1 MAFYEFVRIADDIA
15 DHATLPER
23 DKLAHLDRLEAS
35 LLGRDDHNA
44 SGVVLRTALA
54 ERGLSPQHAQDL
66 LKAFRQ
72 DVTKH
77 RYADWDEL
85 IDYCRYSAMP
95 VGRFVLDVHGEG
107 RSTWAASDN
116 VCAVLQI
123 INHLQDCVKDYRALD
138 RVYIPLDALKAAGT
152 SVEALDAP
160 RATPQLLACL
170 HGLAERTGAM
180 LEQGSRLPAQIND
193 IRLAAEIS
201 AIVTLARHFVHLLR
215 TGIRSAKMFVS
226 ASLGSRRSVRLA
238 PRKDCL
244 VAWAARPAPSADRQA
259 MNDAHPLKSHSSGAP
274 SRASG
279 SSFYTAMRILPRAQR
294 EAMFEIYSFC
304 RLVDDVADSTDPHV
318 ERRLRLAEWRR
329 HIELLYAGRP
339 PAESA
344 RAGAGGARLLLCA
357 RRISSP

>member
-1 MAFYEFVRIADDIA
+1 MSFDAAQHRSGKGSGDENFPVASWLVAPEHRRPIMAFYEFVRIADDIA

-66 LKAFRQ
+66 LTAFRQ

-77 RYADWDEL
+77 RYATWDEL

-107 RSTWAASDN
+107 RSTWAASDH

-123 INHLQDCVKDYRALD
+123 INHLQDCVKDRRALS

-152 SVEALDAP
+152 SVEALDLP

-215 TGIRSAKMFVS
+215 TRDPLSEN
-226 ASLGSRRSVRLA
+226 VRLG
-238 PRKDCL
+238 KL
-244 VAWAARPAPSADRQA
+244 GVAAFGALGAAKGLFGRLGRTP
-259 MNDAHPLKSHSSGAP
+259 GAV
-274 SRASG
+274 SG
-279 SSFYTAMRILPRAQR
+279 SPG
-294 EAMFEIYSFC
+294 
-304 RLVDDVADSTDPHV
+304 D
-318 ERRLRLAEWRR
+318 ERRPTR
-329 HIELLYAGRP
+329 
-339 PAESA
+339 
-344 RAGAGGARLLLCA
+344 
-357 RRISSP
+357 